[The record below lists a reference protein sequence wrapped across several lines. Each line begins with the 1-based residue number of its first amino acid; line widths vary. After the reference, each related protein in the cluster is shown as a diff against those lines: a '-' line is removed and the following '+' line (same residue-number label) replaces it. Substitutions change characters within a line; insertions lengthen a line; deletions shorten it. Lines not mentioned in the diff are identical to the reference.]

1 VAQGI
6 KQDEE
11 YADVKPIEERH
22 RINEAGLDRWMRQ
35 NIEDYLGPLNVLQ
48 FKGGQS
54 NPTYRLDTPG
64 ASYVKGRY
72 RRERQSSGIGRAMCP
87 ACKGVLEVCSK
98 SWRNLK
104 KVVGTISRSEIR
116 EQHLAE
122 MLSRTSCHDR
132 GLLTL

>member
-1 VAQGI
+1 MAQGI
-6 KQDEE
+6 KQDDE
-11 YADVKPIEERH
+11 YAGVKPIEERH

-64 ASYVKGRY
+64 ASRLQGRLG
-72 RRERQSSGIGRAMCP
+72 SS
-87 ACKGVLEVCSK
+87 
-98 SWRNLK
+98 LK
-104 KVVGTISRSEIR
+104 KLAQPKEGVGIISRSEIR
-116 EQHLAE
+116 EQRLAV
-122 MLSRTSCHDR
+122 MLSRSCHDR

>member
-1 VAQGI
+1 MAQGI

-11 YADVKPIEERH
+11 YAGVKPIEERH

-64 ASYVKGRY
+64 ASRLQGRLG
-72 RRERQSSGIGRAMCP
+72 SS
-87 ACKGVLEVCSK
+87 
-98 SWRNLK
+98 LK
-104 KVVGTISRSEIR
+104 KLAQPKEGRFEIR
-116 EQHLAE
+116 EWTCGGSELGSA
-122 MLSRTSCHDR
+122 
-132 GLLTL
+132 